1 MGLKSES
8 KMVSVQSRTVIK
20 SDHNGIEILSFLI
33 MGTMVLRIK
42 SDHNGIEIAI
52 LLLSSD

>member
-1 MGLKSES
+1 MGLKCLFLIFN
-8 KMVSVQSRTVIK
+8 THNILIK

-42 SDHNGIEIAI
+42 SDHNGIEINPHRNMH
-52 LLLSSD
+52 